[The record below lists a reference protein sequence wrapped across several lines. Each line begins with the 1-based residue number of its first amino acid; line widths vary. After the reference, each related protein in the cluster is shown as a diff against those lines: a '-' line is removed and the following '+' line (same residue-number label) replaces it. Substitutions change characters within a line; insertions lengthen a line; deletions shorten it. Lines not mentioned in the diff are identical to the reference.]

1 MSDATRIKLEPGAA
15 PVVGTLELV
24 EDWNGNFGPATT
36 LTIATDDGLVEI
48 VDKPDK
54 VDQQLNRLGHDRA
67 TAIGQAFAF
76 SKTPMKTD
84 PSKGFFN
91 IDLPKGIAAARKPVT
106 DRAAARPAVL
116 DDEPGPTGK
125 AHGGVHAQ
133 VAAESKI
140 AAAGADYL
148 QATEFVLEKVTP
160 LWSDAGIKATPEAV
174 NAAAATVVIGAQ
186 RR

>member
-24 EDWNGNFGPATT
+24 EDWDGNFGPATT
-36 LTIATDDGLVEI
+36 LTVATEDGLVEI

-54 VDQQLNRLGHDRA
+54 VDRQLQRLGFDRESA
-67 TAIGQAFAF
+67 KGLPFAF
-76 SKTPMKTD
+76 SKTPMSSD

-91 IDLPKGIAAARKPVT
+91 IELPKGVAARKPVT
-106 DRAAARPAVL
+106 DRKVTPPPVL

-125 AHGGVHAQ
+125 AHGSVHAQ

-148 QATEFVLEKVTP
+148 QATEFVLDKVTP
-160 LWSDAGIKATPEAV
+160 LWHNAGIKPTPEAV